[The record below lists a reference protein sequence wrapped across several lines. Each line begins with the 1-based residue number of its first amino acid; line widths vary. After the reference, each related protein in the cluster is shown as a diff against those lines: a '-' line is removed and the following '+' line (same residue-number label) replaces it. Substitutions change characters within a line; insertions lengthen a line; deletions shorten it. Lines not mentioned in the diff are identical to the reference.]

1 MEFLWLETIAKMCLS
16 VSFLGLVRH
25 NPLLSFSFF
34 TNAMGTKTHICTP
47 ERKSQINQV
56 GIHYATPT
64 VKTDY
69 GMFVIVGIA
78 ESGDPQSLYAQ

>member
-1 MEFLWLETIAKMCLS
+1 MCLS

-34 TNAMGTKTHICTP
+34 TNAVGTRAHVWTP
-47 ERKSQINQV
+47 VRKSQINQV

-64 VKTDY
+64 VKSAYD
-69 GMFVIVGIA
+69 MFVIVGIV